1 MRYVKPLDEELLHEI
16 FSRFKKIITVEDG
29 CLMGGF
35 GSAIAEFMISHN
47 YQASITRLGIPDE
60 FIEHGEQKELWNECN
75 FDSEAI
81 KKAVRQTVGEG
92 IYA

>member
-1 MRYVKPLDEELLHEI
+1 
-16 FSRFKKIITVEDG
+16 
-29 CLMGGF
+29 MGGF

-81 KKAVRQTVGEG
+81 KRRFDKPSAKAFTPDFSPILSI
-92 IYA
+92 IYPLKGQFVTI